1 MKLIDFFSVILPRP
15 PDADRPDTL
24 FPDTTL
30 VRAPM
35 RQLKTRK
42 QCWRRCTT
50 QAIRMHG
57 SLPTVRLVEQVTRTC
72 PVFFQRGPETSMTR
86 RLAAFVTLTSLTA
99 AIAAPV
105 LAAPPPFETV
115 APVAYMKDLS
125 YGAVLYAKNSAQPQP
140 QLGRAHGRERGGQ
153 DG

>member
-1 MKLIDFFSVILPRP
+1 
-15 PDADRPDTL
+15 
-24 FPDTTL
+24 
-30 VRAPM
+30 M

-42 QCWRRCTT
+42 QCWRRCAT
-50 QAIRMHG
+50 QAIRRHG

-125 YGAVLYAKNSAQPQP
+125 SGAVLYAKNADQPMP
-140 QLGRAHGRERGGQ
+140 PASPATLKTASVLVDMIMKDDPRI
-153 DG
+153 

>member
-42 QCWRRCTT
+42 QCWRRCAT
-50 QAIRMHG
+50 QAIRRHG

-72 PVFFQRGPETSMTR
+72 PVFFQSGSATSMTR
-86 RLAAFVTLTSLTA
+86 RLAAFVTLTSLSSEEHTS
-99 AIAAPV
+99 
-105 LAAPPPFETV
+105 
-115 APVAYMKDLS
+115 DLQSLMRIS
-125 YGAVLYAKNSAQPQP
+125 YAVSCLHKKPYHLPILILLS
-140 QLGRAHGRERGGQ
+140 
-153 DG
+153 